1 MKPKCTILINTTIY
15 SLLFIPIADHF
26 SFIMHMFTPS
36 PEPNDAQLQC
46 PNCLRMYKTPAKL
59 KAHMKKYCLKEKK
72 YPCFFCEYRSKRRDH
87 IRRHMAS
94 IHAEQLV
101 RRQKE
106 GLSMEIKELDDKD
119 GVDKL
124 GISKRE
130 AAANDAIE
138 ENDDDFDDD
147 YEEESDA

>member
-1 MKPKCTILINTTIY
+1 
-15 SLLFIPIADHF
+15 
-26 SFIMHMFTPS
+26 MFTPS
-36 PEPNDAQLQC
+36 PESNDAQLQC

-101 RRQKE
+101 RRQKD
-106 GLSMEIKELDDKD
+106 GLPMEIKELDDKENS
-119 GVDKL
+119 DKIDVTRPDSL
-124 GISKRE
+124 VI
-130 AAANDAIE
+130 DVIE

>member
-1 MKPKCTILINTTIY
+1 
-15 SLLFIPIADHF
+15 
-26 SFIMHMFTPS
+26 MFTPS

-124 GISKRE
+124 GISKRD